1 MINYFS
7 SYNKGNFYLSGL
19 LALFIYIFVFT
30 LFLLYL
36 DSNDAKTYDSAKKV
50 TVLELDVI
58 LADSEPKDVAKMK
71 LNKQAQKKV
80 IKKSASRSA
89 EKKSNLKSLFAN
101 VKTTEEKVVKEQ
113 VNNVKSSNVSSRF
126 KSKFEREKRT
136 SSDLNVS
143 KILDDVQSQ
152 KRKLSISTSSEHAN
166 DPYYSKIHEIL
177 AQRWNPI
184 LIDDGLSAKVLV
196 IIYSNGEFDYRF
208 LKYST
213 NEKFDNLLQE
223 FLNKQKTLT
232 YPPHNKGSK
241 TNIEVT
247 FKSKG

>member
-1 MINYFS
+1 MINFFS
-7 SYNKGNFYLSGL
+7 DYDKGNFYLSGL
-19 LALFIYIFVFT
+19 LALFIYIFVFV

-36 DSNDAKTYDSAKKV
+36 DSNNAKTFDSSKKA
-50 TVLELDVI
+50 TVFKLDVV
-58 LADSEPKDVAKMK
+58 LADSEVKNKPKMK
-71 LNKQAQKKV
+71 IEKKTQEKI
-80 IKKSASRSA
+80 IKKSTSRSS
-89 EKKSNLKSLFAN
+89 EQKSDLKSLFAN
-101 VKTTEEKVVKEQ
+101 VKTTETKVVKKE

-136 SSDLNVS
+136 NSDLNVS
-143 KILDDVQSQ
+143 SMLGQVKAE
-152 KRKLSISTSSEHAN
+152 KRNLSISTSSNHEN
-166 DPYYSKIHEIL
+166 DPYYSKIYEIL

-184 LIDDGLSAKVLV
+184 LIEDGLEAKVLV
-196 IIYSNGEFDYRF
+196 IISNDGVFDYKF

-213 NEKFDNLLQE
+213 NEKFDTLLKE
-223 FLNKQKTLT
+223 FLQQQKTLL